1 MTSWASSV
9 RRVIVNVDV
18 EIARPRDQ
26 VFDLMADARNEPA
39 WNSQVSR
46 TELISEEPIG
56 PGTEFTTTNRGQEY
70 VAIITSY
77 DRASRLAFNVVGNTM
92 EIAAAMRFADSP
104 DGTRLTGQFD
114 LQPKG
119 FMKLMLPLMAP
130 AVRKDLPRQFASFK
144 EFCESYAGA

>member
-1 MTSWASSV
+1 
-9 RRVIVNVDV
+9 VIVNVDV
-18 EIARPRDQ
+18 EVARPRDQ

-70 VAIITSY
+70 VAILTSY
-77 DRASRLAFNVVGNTM
+77 ERASDLAYNVVGKSM
-92 EIAAAMRFADSP
+92 EIAATLHFTDSAE
-104 DGTRLTGQFD
+104 GTRMTGSFD

-119 FMKLMLPLMAP
+119 FMKVMMPLMAG
-130 AVRKDLPRQFASFK
+130 AVRKDFPKQMTSFK
-144 EFCESYAGA
+144 TFCESFAGS